1 MRAYIADFDKGLP
14 ETWHLEPSIIVRTSK
29 VFGPEGE
36 IQKGQ
41 ALWITEDRPI
51 EEFEE
56 GQRRLAV
63 HYQSD
68 PSISN
73 PAEFCVFPEPASERP
88 HKATARHLRRPYPR
102 SWAHNRLGGVLGAGY
117 RVCLPCQH
125 GGKRAANLLR
135 RQRLRSGCR
144 MNGH

>member
-56 GQRRLAV
+56 GQRPLAV

-73 PAEFCVFPEPASERP
+73 PAEFCVFPAACIRKTPQGHSSSPSKTIPTVLGAQS
-88 HKATARHLRRPYPR
+88 A
-102 SWAHNRLGGVLGAGY
+102 GGVLGAGWSA
-117 RVCLPCQH
+117 C
-125 GGKRAANLLR
+125 RASTEENER
-135 RQRLRSGCR
+135 RTYCGDRG
-144 MNGH
+144 